1 MKVHLVDGTY
11 ELFRAYF
18 GAPSAT
24 ALDGSEIGATL
35 SLGRSLLSMVRN
47 EGATH
52 IGVAFDHTVESF
64 RNDLFDGYKVGDGM
78 DPDLW
83 AQFGPAEDLVRAL
96 GMVVWPMVKFEAD
109 DALATSAARFAAD
122 SRVEQVRICTPD
134 KDLAQCVHG
143 ERVVCVDRRRKKVM
157 DEAGVEEKFGVGP
170 ASIPDYLAM
179 VGDPADGIPGIPRWG
194 ARSAATLLVVY
205 GHFESIPDDEA
216 AWTVKVRG
224 AAALAASLRES
235 REDLALYRTLATLR
249 IDVPLTE
256 TLEDL
261 EWRGAPQREL
271 QEICTRFGGERLMER
286 VPKWRNQGA
295 CT

>member
-1 MKVHLVDGTY
+1 MQVHLVDGTY

-24 ALDGSEIGATL
+24 APDGSEIGATL
-35 SLGRSLLSMVRN
+35 GLGRSLLAMVRN

-83 AQFGPAEDLVRAL
+83 AQFGPAEDMTRAL
-96 GMVVWPMVKFEAD
+96 GMVVWPMVEFEAD
-109 DALATSAARFAAD
+109 DALATAAARFAAD

-143 ERVVCVDRRRKKVM
+143 ARVVCVDRRRKTVM

-170 ASIPDYLAM
+170 ASIPDYLALM
-179 VGDPADGIPGIPRWG
+179 GDPADGIPGIARWG
-194 ARSAATLLVVY
+194 ARSAAMLLAAY
-205 GHFESIPDDEA
+205 GHIESIPDDEIT
-216 AWTVKVRG
+216 WKVKVRG
-224 AAALAASLRES
+224 AAALAESLRKS
-235 REDLALYRTLATLR
+235 REDLALYRTLATMR
-249 IDVPLTE
+249 TDVPLTE

-261 EWRGAPQREL
+261 EWRGAPRGEL
-271 QEICTRFGGERLMER
+271 QEICTRFGSERLMER
-286 VPKWRNQGA
+286 VPRWRK
-295 CT
+295 

>member
-24 ALDGSEIGATL
+24 TPDGAEIGATL
-35 SLGRSLLSMVRN
+35 SLGRSMLSMVRH

-64 RNDLFDGYKVGDGM
+64 RNDLFDGYKVGDGL

-96 GMVVWPMVKFEAD
+96 GMVVWPMVEFEAD

-134 KDLAQCVHG
+134 KDLAQCVLG

-157 DEAGVEEKFGVGP
+157 GEAGVKEKFGVEP
-170 ASIPDYLAM
+170 ASIPDYLAL
-179 VGDPADGIPGIPRWG
+179 VGDAADGIPGIPRWG
-194 ARSAATLLVVY
+194 ARSAATLLAVY
-205 GHFESIPDDEA
+205 GHIESIPDDQS
-216 AWTVKVRG
+216 AWKVQVRG
-224 AAALAASLRES
+224 AAALAASLRVS

-249 IDVPLTE
+249 TDVPLTE

-261 EWRGAPQREL
+261 EWRGALRGEL
-271 QEICTRFGGERLMER
+271 QEICTHFGSERLMER
-286 VPKWRNQGA
+286 VPRWRG
-295 CT
+295 